1 MAAVNGVDGGRHRC
15 DSLGAAGVTVSRLLA
30 RMRAEGRRLRLDWPA
45 EVADEDYDECAT
57 IVLPL
62 RGATC

>member
-1 MAAVNGVDGGRHRC
+1 MAAVNRVDGGRHRR
-15 DSLGAAGVTVSRLLA
+15 DSLGRDGVTVSRLLA
-30 RMRAEGRRLRLDWPA
+30 RLRAEGRRLRLDWPA
-45 EVADEDYDECAT
+45 EFAAEDYDQCTT